1 MCNLINCRPKEI
13 LEILKTTTV
22 NDLSYSLTTENYDC
36 SYYSFP

>member
-1 MCNLINCRPKEI
+1 MCNLINSRPKEI

-22 NDLSYSLTTENYDC
+22 SDLSYSLTAENYNF